1 MNDSV
6 IYYYYSQEQ
15 KLRKAWIIK
24 HGSVAGY
31 DKATD
36 TEKRKVLNENNNN

>member
-1 MNDSV
+1 MTDSV

-24 HGSVAGY
+24 NGSLAGY

-36 TEKRKVLNENNNN
+36 KHKKEALNETNNN